1 MAEKDD
7 DFLKRLLAT
16 FKIEAQ
22 EHINALSFGLIELEK
37 ESPEKQM
44 EIIETVFRE
53 THSLKGAAR
62 SVSIIEI
69 ESICQSMESV
79 FSALKR
85 KEISVSAELLDVIHH
100 AVDNLGQILQ
110 SIDRERTADEKSR
123 ASETI
128 KTLEGILK
136 GAPIPPKQSEMEK
149 ASVSENVASP
159 DKTFNVHETGITD
172 KEPLTRESQPAISH
186 TSPVA
191 PETIRV
197 PASRLE
203 SLLLQTEEL
212 LLAKQAA
219 GQLVTELHGF
229 NDTLAEVEQESNKLY
244 PHMRIARHLLGEK
257 KGNGHGN
264 GKTNSHLSRLL
275 EFLDWNQSSLNALKN
290 RLEMLTK
297 TAEDDHRVLDE
308 AVNNLLQDM
317 MRTTMLPLSSLFE
330 IFPKFVRDLCRD
342 QDKDVELIIRGQ
354 EIEIDRRILEEI
366 KDPFIH
372 LIRNCIDHGVEKPE
386 ERVRKGKPSR
396 GTVILA
402 ASQTKSNSVD
412 ITISDDGTGIDIGK
426 VRETALRCGILSKE
440 EADRSDEHGILSLIY
455 KSGFSTSP
463 IITDIS
469 GRGLGLAIVREKVEK
484 IGGTVSVETQRD
496 AGSTFRCTLPLTT
509 ATFRGILVRVGE
521 SLFII
526 PTRHLERG
534 VRVHRKDIKTVENRE
549 TVLIDG
555 QVLSLVRLADIL
567 ELPRE
572 ESSLPPPEI
581 LPAVI
586 LASADIRIAFLLD
599 EIINEQEVLVKSLGK
614 QLSSV
619 RNILG
624 ASILATGNV
633 APVLNIS
640 DLLKSAVK
648 ASAAPARLPLPEK
661 AKVKKKSIL
670 VVEDSITARTL
681 LKNILESA
689 GYRVKTSVDGVD
701 GFTALKTQ
709 DFDLV
714 VSDVDMPRMN
724 GFDLTAKIRDDRK
737 MGELPVILVTALE
750 SREHRERGIEVGANA
765 YIVKSSFDQSN
776 LLETIKRLI

>member
-1 MAEKDD
+1 MKKDD

-22 EHINALSFGLIELEK
+22 EHVNALYSGLIELEK
-37 ESPEKQM
+37 ETPEKQE
-44 EIIETVFRE
+44 EIIEAVFRE
-53 THSLKGAAR
+53 VHSLKGAAR

-79 FSALKR
+79 LSALKR
-85 KEISVSAELLDVIHH
+85 QELSVSAALLDVIHH
-100 AVDNLGQILQ
+100 AVDNLSHILH
-110 SIDRERTADEKSR
+110 SMDRERTADEKSLV
-123 ASETI
+123 SETS

-136 GAPIPPKQSEMEK
+136 GAPVPQNRPGTKN
-149 ASVSENVASP
+149 APVSEDAGSP
-159 DKTFNVHETGITD
+159 DKTVISSEAGSSD
-172 KEPLTRESQPAISH
+172 KEPVPIESKPAVRH
-186 TSPVA
+186 PAPVA

-212 LLAKQAA
+212 LLAKQTA
-219 GQLVTELHGF
+219 GQLVTELRGV
-229 NDTLAEVEQESNKLY
+229 NNSLAEVEQESTKLY
-244 PHMRIARHLLGEK
+244 PHMRAARHLLGKEN
-257 KGNGHGN
+257 GNGHG
-264 GKTNSHLSRLL
+264 KINSHLARLL

-297 TAEDDHRVLDE
+297 TAENDHRVLDG
-308 AVNNLLQDM
+308 AVDNLLQDM
-317 MRTTMLPLSSLFE
+317 MRASMLPLSSLFE

-354 EIEIDRRILEEI
+354 EIEIDRRILEEM

-386 ERVRKGKPSR
+386 KRKHKGKPPR
-396 GTVILA
+396 GTVIIA

-412 ITISDDGTGIDIGK
+412 IMISDDGAGIDVDK
-426 VRETALRCGILSKE
+426 VRETALRHGILSKE
-440 EADRSDEHGILSLIY
+440 EADKSDEQRILSLIY
-455 KSGFSTSP
+455 KSGVSTSP

-469 GRGLGLAIVREKVEK
+469 GRGLGLAIVREKVGK
-484 IGGTVSVETQRD
+484 IGGTISVETQRD
-496 AGSTFRCTLPLTT
+496 AGSTFRFSLPLTT
-509 ATFRGILVRVGE
+509 ATFRGILVRTGE
-521 SLFII
+521 NLFII

-534 VRVHRKDIKTVENRE
+534 IRVHMKDIKTVENRE
-549 TVLIDG
+549 TVRIDG
-555 QVLSLVRLADIL
+555 QVLSLVRLADVL

-572 ESSLPPPEI
+572 ESSSAPSET

-586 LASADIRIAFLLD
+586 LASADIRIVFLLD

-624 ASILATGNV
+624 ASILATGKI
-633 APVLNIS
+633 APVLNVS
-640 DLLKSAVK
+640 DLVKSAVK
-648 ASAAPARLPLPEK
+648 ASSAPARIPLANK
-661 AKVKKKSIL
+661 VKVKKKSIL

-689 GYRVKTSVDGVD
+689 GYRVKTSVDGID

-737 MGELPVILVTALE
+737 LENLPVILVTALE